1 MRALTLKEELQQKIE
16 DKREERGWVI
26 KVIRSNEKDQRKY
39 MMMAKKCGDEVDKN
53 KKLVDANDK
62 QIKQL
67 QEILNKFNE
76 PAKKTTKKSIKKEL
90 GETK

>member
-1 MRALTLKEELQQKIE
+1 MLSKTLKEELQQKID
-16 DKREERGWVI
+16 DKREERQWVI
-26 KVIRSNEKDQRKY
+26 NHIRTNEKDQKKY

>member
-1 MRALTLKEELQQKIE
+1 MLSKTIKEELQQKID
-16 DKREERGWVI
+16 DKREERQWVI
-26 KVIRSNEKDQRKY
+26 NHIRSNEKDQRKY

-67 QEILNKFNE
+67 NKILDQMSPK
-76 PAKKTTKKSIKKEL
+76 AKIVIKKSTKKN
-90 GETK
+90 